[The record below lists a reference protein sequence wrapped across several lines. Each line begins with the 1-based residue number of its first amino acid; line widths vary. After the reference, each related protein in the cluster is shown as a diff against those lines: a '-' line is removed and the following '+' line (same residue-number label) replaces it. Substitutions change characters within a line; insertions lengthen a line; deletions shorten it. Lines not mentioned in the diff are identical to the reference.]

1 MLPVSRLVNSLFR
14 KLRKITNVM
23 HCSCGLSLTLS
34 SPSSLSTSINFESKF
49 YDKNLSSLSFF
60 ETNISTSKQGKTRLN
75 AESMKFPA
83 FLDPSTEP
91 ANMQVKGNKL
101 RFRRA
106 GVWDYRVLIPKVNLT
121 NKQDIWCLLHKVRFR
136 GVYESINNNV
146 MFARVNRNLY
156 LALLDLFEREIELN
170 LKSRECKKTKCSGRS
185 TQCKTKFC

>member
-1 MLPVSRLVNSLFR
+1 M
-14 KLRKITNVM
+14 T
-23 HCSCGLSLTLS
+23 HCSCGFSLFSRLTLS
-34 SPSSLSTSINFESKF
+34 SPSSLFTSINFESKF
-49 YDKNLSSLSFF
+49 YDKNLFSLSFF